1 RTEAVA
7 SSPQSTYPDPPK
19 DTHVNYKDN
28 ASLLHLILEDG
39 STESLTYLYLDDNTP
54 VFCVGLGI
62 PLASE
67 SVTAQADATNQLFA
81 KLSSEQ
87 KAIVN
92 NVAFQARQKGNME
105 GYAQGRLGI
114 YYLMDQYGVAK
125 HKPVELKAVEGSEL
139 QDMQKIKD
147 GA

>member
-1 RTEAVA
+1 
-7 SSPQSTYPDPPK
+7 
-19 DTHVNYKDN
+19 N

-62 PLASE
+62 PLASN

-105 GYAQGRLGI
+105 G
-114 YYLMDQYGVAK
+114 
-125 HKPVELKAVEGSEL
+125 
-139 QDMQKIKD
+139 
-147 GA
+147 